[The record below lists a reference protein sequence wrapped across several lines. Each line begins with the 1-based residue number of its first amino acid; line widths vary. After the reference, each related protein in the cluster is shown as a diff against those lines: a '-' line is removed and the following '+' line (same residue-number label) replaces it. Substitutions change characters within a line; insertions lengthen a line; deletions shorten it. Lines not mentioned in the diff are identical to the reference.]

1 MLANAALKNP
11 AQNPATV
18 NIHDGQLVIPAAF
31 SPHPNVFDVKAQIFH
46 GASGFYAA
54 MFSPLLLPW
63 TFIRLPHSRWLSFI
77 KPIYFPGVD
86 QIFHIPEF
94 LSHLPIPNP
103 SKEWP
108 AFDRLQGY
116 FPPGHNRTTIVCVLA
131 MIPLGAGWPRNTGCP
146 LPAQP
151 TGKDDPHSLC
161 FCIALSSL
169 CSLVVGI
176 AFFLKA
182 PF

>member
-94 LSHLPIPNP
+94 LSHLPIPVHAIIHRKNGP
-103 SKEWP
+103 HLIDYKAIFHQATTAQLSCAYWP
-108 AFDRLQGY
+108 
-116 FPPGHNRTTIVCVLA
+116 
-131 MIPLGAGWPRNTGCP
+131 
-146 LPAQP
+146 
-151 TGKDDPHSLC
+151 
-161 FCIALSSL
+161 
-169 CSLVVGI
+169 
-176 AFFLKA
+176 
-182 PF
+182 